1 MNREELYASIYSHDT
16 VYRPPQEEE
25 SALLEVSLGCSW
37 GKCLF
42 CDFAKDAFCI
52 HPMEKIEESARILGQ
67 LEGEKNRVFFLGENA
82 LVLSMEQH
90 RRVFQAVHT
99 YMPKVT
105 QAAMYARVDDVLRKS
120 EEELLELKALGL
132 CDLHIGVESG
142 SDSILLMMNKGVTSY
157 DTITALKR
165 LDKVGIGYYVT
176 VILGLGGKTFRNLHA
191 IETARML
198 NQVHPKHIWCLALT
212 LWPKTPLY
220 QMVQRGEYDV
230 LSPWEILLEERI
242 LVENLNIEC
251 MFMDTTA
258 LGQFTIQGFLPQGKE
273 GIIRA
278 INRLLG

>member
-1 MNREELYASIYSHDT
+1 MTKEEMYASIYSHDT

-42 CDFAKDAFCI
+42 CDFAKDAFRI
-52 HPMEKIEESARILGQ
+52 HPIERIEENARILGQ
-67 LEGEKNRVFFLGENA
+67 LEGHRTRVFFLGENA

-90 RRVFQAVHT
+90 RQVFNAVHT
-99 YMPKVT
+99 YMPNVKEV
-105 QAAMYARVDDVLRKS
+105 AMYARVDDILRKS
-120 EEELLELKALGL
+120 EAELLELKSLGL

-142 SDSILLMMNKGVTSY
+142 SDSILLMMNKGITSY

-212 LWPKTPLY
+212 LWPGTPLY
-220 QMVQRGEYDV
+220 KMVQRGEYDV

-258 LGQFTIQGFLPQGKE
+258 LGKFTIQGFLPEGKN
-273 GIIRA
+273 GIIRT